1 MKKFELFLIKLLHN
15 PTLRGSD
22 LLYTFLT
29 NEGDFTVLMDANVP
43 IIQDFG
49 NIYQSVAYKLR
60 KEKGQHL
67 DNFMNTLLNSTNSKG

>member
-1 MKKFELFLIKLLHN
+1 MKKFESFLIKLLHN